1 MFLVTSK
8 MSNINSKKL
17 NFILESTKSCKHNGK
32 EFFDHLLQ
40 TSGIVEKLCQ
50 QIGINDSEYLV
61 DAALFHSIYGTDYYE
76 FNEQITREKVISLIG
91 ENAEKLVHF
100 FCSLPERNIQILQH
114 KFQSSLQRDLYIL
127 EYANLLEIS
136 VTDVQK
142 TSALNPSKIFRLKL
156 LRANLIDHYGFK
168 MPPLPFSFGDK

>member
-8 MSNINSKKL
+8 MSNINSEKL
-17 NFILESTKSCKHNGK
+17 NFILESTKSYKHNGK
-32 EFFDHLLQ
+32 QFFDHLLQ

-168 MPPLPFSFGDK
+168 MPPLPFSFVDK

>member
-1 MFLVTSK
+1 
-8 MSNINSKKL
+8 MSNINSEKL
-17 NFILESTKSCKHNGK
+17 NFILESTKSYKHNGK
-32 EFFDHLLQ
+32 QFFDHLLQ

-50 QIGINDSEYLV
+50 QIGIDDSEYLV

>member
-1 MFLVTSK
+1 
-8 MSNINSKKL
+8 MSNINSEKL
-17 NFILESTKSCKHNGK
+17 NFILESTKSYKHNGK
-32 EFFDHLLQ
+32 DFFNHLLQ

-50 QIGINDSEYLV
+50 QIGIQDSEYLV

-91 ENAEKLVHF
+91 ENAEELVHF

-114 KFQSSLQRDLYIL
+114 KFHSSLQRDLYIL
-127 EYANLLEIS
+127 EYANLLELSI
-136 VTDVQK
+136 TDVQK

-156 LRANLIDHYGFK
+156 LRANLMDHYKFK
-168 MPPLPFSFGDK
+168 MPPLPFSFVDK

>member
-1 MFLVTSK
+1 MFPVTLK
-8 MSNINSKKL
+8 MSNINSEKL
-17 NFILESTKSCKHNGK
+17 NFILESTKSYKHNGK
-32 EFFDHLLQ
+32 QFFDHLLQ

-50 QIGINDSEYLV
+50 QIGIDDSEYLV

-114 KFQSSLQRDLYIL
+114 KFQPSLQRDLYIL
-127 EYANLLEIS
+127 EYANLLELSI
-136 VTDVQK
+136 TDVQK

>member
-1 MFLVTSK
+1 
-8 MSNINSKKL
+8 MSNINSEKL
-17 NFILESTKSCKHNGK
+17 NFILESTKSYKHNGK
-32 EFFDHLLQ
+32 QFFDHLLQ

-50 QIGINDSEYLV
+50 QIGISDSEYLV

-76 FNEQITREKVISLIG
+76 FNEQISREKIISLIG

-114 KFQSSLQRDLYIL
+114 KFQPSLQRDLYIL
-127 EYANLLEIS
+127 EYANLLELSI
-136 VTDVQK
+136 TDVQK

-156 LRANLIDHYGFK
+156 LRANLIDHYGFNV
-168 MPPLPFSFGDK
+168 PPLPFSFGDK

>member
-1 MFLVTSK
+1 
-8 MSNINSKKL
+8 MSNINSDKL
-17 NFILESTKSCKHNGK
+17 NFILESTKSYKHNGK
-32 EFFDHLLQ
+32 QFFNHLLQ

-50 QIGINDSEYLV
+50 QIGVQDSEYLV

-114 KFQSSLQRDLYIL
+114 KFHSSLQRDLYIL
-127 EYANLLEIS
+127 EYANMLLELSI
-136 VTDVQK
+136 TDVQK

-156 LRANLIDHYGFK
+156 LKSKL
-168 MPPLPFSFGDK
+168 

>member
-1 MFLVTSK
+1 
-8 MSNINSKKL
+8 MSEEKL
-17 NFILESTKSCKHNGK
+17 NFILEATKSHKHTGRT
-32 EFFDHLLQ
+32 FFDHLLQ

-50 QIGINDSEYLV
+50 QIGIDDSEYLV

-156 LRANLIDHYGFK
+156 LRANLIDHYGFDV
-168 MPPLPFSFGDK
+168 PPLPFSFGDK

>member
-1 MFLVTSK
+1 
-8 MSNINSKKL
+8 MSNINSEKL
-17 NFILESTKSCKHNGK
+17 NFILKSTKSCKHNGK

-76 FNEQITREKVISLIG
+76 FNEQITREKVISVIG